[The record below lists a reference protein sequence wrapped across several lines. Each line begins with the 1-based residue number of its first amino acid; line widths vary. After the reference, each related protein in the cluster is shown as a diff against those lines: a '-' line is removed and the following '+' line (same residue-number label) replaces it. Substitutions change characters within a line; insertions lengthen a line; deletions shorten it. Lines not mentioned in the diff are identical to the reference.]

1 MHVCVCVDSA
11 FVDDVCGCFFMLC
24 FNSAFIV
31 AFMVVCC
38 MGCLFL
44 LFMQVCFVS
53 LVLGVHCV
61 CV

>member
-1 MHVCVCVDSA
+1 MCVCVCVDSA

-24 FNSAFIV
+24 FSSAFMV

-44 LFMQVCFVS
+44 LC
-53 LVLGVHCV
+53 
-61 CV
+61 

>member
-1 MHVCVCVDSA
+1 MCVRVCACVSVCACLCVCVDSA

-44 LFMQVCFVS
+44 LC
-53 LVLGVHCV
+53 
-61 CV
+61 